1 MTRLIAVTVAL
12 MLLGGLAGCGP
23 APMVVPPQPGGT
35 PAESPRVENS
45 DQAKL
50 KDGLT
55 GREMSASEVA
65 DLSDRL
71 LANDNTL
78 NDQETM
84 ARLEL
89 LILKAMKGSDKTQRP
104 TLWRNLGIIHYHQHK
119 YKQARQELQAAN
131 ELNPKSARTHFY
143 LACLFAHQGLIYEKN
158 GNKRVSRQQFKRAT
172 IEIEQ
177 ARKLEPQN
185 SMYKQD
191 PKQFI
196 QQGNGK

>member
-1 MTRLIAVTVAL
+1 M
-12 MLLGGLAGCGP
+12 AGCGP
-23 APMVVPPQPGGT
+23 APMVVHSESESAAT
-35 PAESPRVENS
+35 PAEPPSSEKTS
-45 DQAKL
+45 DQTKL

-55 GREMSASEVA
+55 GREMSPSEVA

-71 LANDNTL
+71 LANDNTI